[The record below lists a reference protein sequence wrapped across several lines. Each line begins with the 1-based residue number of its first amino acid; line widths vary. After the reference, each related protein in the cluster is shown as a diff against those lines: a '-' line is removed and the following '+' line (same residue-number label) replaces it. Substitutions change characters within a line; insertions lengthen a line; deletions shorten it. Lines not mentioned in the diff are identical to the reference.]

1 MIGGT
6 HNNAVSGLAG
16 LVEIDDPRV
25 VDTFHTYEPRGLLRR
40 VRRGGLGGPRKPT
53 RVAILRGE

>member
-25 VDTFHTYEPRGLLRR
+25 
-40 VRRGGLGGPRKPT
+40 
-53 RVAILRGE
+53 AILRGE